1 LFYDLHK
8 FGNEY
13 GLKIK
18 VNFFAE
24 KHGKRYCDGRFGVI
38 KRFIRDYT
46 NNKEKK
52 SKPTQDIVAAIQHMA
67 ATSKS
72 KLQSVQI
79 ILNYEKMAP
88 SKMMYVIPNMSV
100 FHSFEFDKDKIYAC
114 HLSSDEKTPRIRNSQ
129 NAKTCNKQDKT
140 CEKILL

>member
-8 FGNEY
+8 FEDEY

-18 VNFFAE
+18 VNFFAK
-24 KHGKRYCDGRFGVI
+24 KHGKSYCDGRFRVI

-46 NNKEKK
+46 NKKEKK
-52 SKPTQDIVAAIQHMA
+52 INTTQDIVAAIQHMA

-72 KLQSVQI
+72 KVQSAQI

-88 SKMMYVIPNMSV
+88 SKIVYVIPNMSV
-100 FHSFEFDKDKIYAC
+100 FHSFEFDKDKIYAR
-114 HLSSDEKTPRIRNSQ
+114 HLSSDKEV
-129 NAKTCNKQDKT
+129 AKIYHFKSS
-140 CEKILL
+140 I